1 MAKKEKISSSIS
13 KADSYEAIGEFW
25 DEHDFTDFDN
35 EQNPDVD
42 FNISRVVPIDMRL
55 FSSIEKEAKL
65 RGVEIETL
73 INLWL
78 QEKLHEQ
85 KEMPSAA

>member
-1 MAKKEKISSSIS
+1 MAKKEEISSSIS
-13 KADSYEAIGEFW
+13 KADFYASIGELW

>member
-1 MAKKEKISSSIS
+1 MAKKEEISSSIS
-13 KADSYEAIGEFW
+13 KADFYESIGELW
-25 DEHDFTDFDN
+25 NEHDFTDFDN

>member
-1 MAKKEKISSSIS
+1 MAKKEKFSSSIS
-13 KADSYEAIGEFW
+13 NADSYEAMGEFW
-25 DEHDFTDFDN
+25 DEHDFTDFDD
-35 EQNPDVD
+35 EKNPDVD
-42 FNISRVVPIDMRL
+42 FNISYVVPIEMSL
-55 FSSIEKEAKL
+55 FSSIEKQAQL

-78 QEKLHEQ
+78 QEKLYEQ